1 MEMVPGKWFLGTS
14 SGILMYSR
22 QGVVAMWAALAGGV
36 GGAKLA
42 RGLAAITPE
51 IIDELRIIINTGD
64 DFVQH
69 GLRIAPDVDTV
80 LYTLAGI
87 ANPETG
93 WGIAGDTTNAL
104 DQLRRLGANAWF
116 WLGDRD
122 LATHILRTEWLRQ
135 GRTLSAFTARMA
147 RSLDIPDHIHL
158 LPMTD
163 DPVATEILTPGGWR
177 AFQDYFVRRQHA
189 DPVRD
194 VRFAGSTAAQ
204 PQPQALA
211 ALRQAEVVVICPSN
225 PIVSIGPILALRGM
239 RQAIEH
245 RGPGSEVRCCRVA
258 VSPIIGGQA
267 LKGPA
272 DVMLRGLGHE
282 VSALGVAQ
290 LYAGLIDI
298 FVLDAADAALAPQI
312 ADLGMRPLV
321 AETIMRTP
329 DDSRALAEI
338 IAHAVEG

>member
-1 MEMVPGKWFLGTS
+1 
-14 SGILMYSR
+14 
-22 QGVVAMWAALAGGV
+22 MWAALAGGV

-51 IIDELRIIINTGD
+51 RIDDLRIIINTGD

-69 GLRIAPDVDTV
+69 GLRIAPDIDTV
-80 LYTLAGI
+80 VYTLAGI

-93 WGIAGDTTNAL
+93 WGITGDTTNTL
-104 DQLRRLGANAWF
+104 DQLRRLGADAWF

-147 RSLDIPDHIHL
+147 HNLGIPEHIHL

-163 DPVATEILTPGGWR
+163 APVATEILTPGGWR
-177 AFQDYFVRRQHA
+177 AFQDYFVRRHHA
-189 DPVRD
+189 DPVRA
-194 VRFAGSTAAQ
+194 VRFVGSATAQ
-204 PQPQALA
+204 PQLQALA
-211 ALRQAEVVVICPSN
+211 ALRQADVVVFCPSN
-225 PIVSIGPILALRGM
+225 PIVSIGPILALKGM

-245 RGPGSEVRCCRVA
+245 RGTDGGARCCRVA

-272 DVMLRGLGHE
+272 DMMLRGLGHE

-298 FVLDAADAALAPQI
+298 FVLDIADAALAPQI

-321 AETIMRTP
+321 AATIMRSP
-329 DDSRALAEI
+329 DDSRALAET
-338 IAHAVEG
+338 IAAAVAE

>member
-1 MEMVPGKWFLGTS
+1 
-14 SGILMYSR
+14 
-22 QGVVAMWAALAGGV
+22 MWAALAGGV

-51 IIDELRIIINTGD
+51 VIDELRVIVNTGD
-64 DFVQH
+64 DFRLH
-69 GLRIAPDVDTV
+69 GLYISPDIDTV
-80 LYTLAGI
+80 VYTLAGI

-93 WGIAGDTTNAL
+93 WGIAGDTANTL
-104 DQLRRLGANAWF
+104 EQLRRLGADAWF

-122 LATHILRTEWLRQ
+122 LATHILRTEWLSN
-135 GRTLSAFTARMA
+135 GGKLSEFTEHIARA
-147 RSLDIPDHIHL
+147 LGIPAAVQV

-163 DPVATEILTPGGWR
+163 APVATEILTPGGWL
-177 AFQDYFVRRQHA
+177 AFQDYFVRRRHA
-189 DPVRD
+189 DEVRD
-194 VRFAGSTAAQ
+194 VRFAGADDAA
-204 PQPQALA
+204 PLPQALA
-211 ALRQAEVVVICPSN
+211 TLRQADVVVFCPSN
-225 PIVSIGPILALRGM
+225 PIVSIGPILALRGV

-245 RGPGSEVRCCRVA
+245 RGASDGSRCCRVA

-298 FVLDAADAALAPQI
+298 FVLDETDAALAPQV
-312 ADLGMRPLV
+312 AALGIRPVV
-321 AETIMRTP
+321 ANTIMCAP
-329 DDSRALAEI
+329 QDSRALALA
-338 IAHAVEG
+338 IAQAISK